1 MSLYSK
7 PAIEQLVDLI
17 NEANP
22 DLPFPINSVDYEFS
36 NPQSVTVTEEEP
48 TNTRILVIAKPSA
61 PYIGSIDLR
70 YNRINLVNL
79 FRNIEPEF
87 IHWVENRG
95 TSDNGSINLRELLPT
110 FGKKYGIA
118 VDSGLFSNRVLTKST
133 GVYGNRFPIYA
144 DTHSLLYIGSVYIRW
159 LVGEDDVSYR
169 LSTPD
174 LEGRQYPD
182 GNDFSREDYKPYLTD
197 LTFDKDYTTIVQ
209 SSTYYTTELRGT
221 SIGSNNDGFNT
232 LVNDLVDRIA
242 GPFETR
248 VGRPID
254 SRDVIYHGDYGNDD
268 GVRWGLRN
276 LMIRVIDLPHP
287 SFPGANSDLYNRCC
301 VMEIPEDCPWGTG
314 YLYFHFNN

>member
-95 TSDNGSINLRELLPT
+95 TSDNDSINLRELLPT

-169 LSTPD
+169 LSVPD
-174 LEGRQYPD
+174 LAGRQYPG
-182 GNDFSREDYKPYLTD
+182 GNDFSQEDRKAYLTD
-197 LTFDKDYTTIVQ
+197 LTFDKDYTTLVQ
-209 SSTYYTTELRGT
+209 SSYYYDRDLNTV
-221 SIGSNNDGFNT
+221 IGSINNDVNSV
-232 LVNDLVDRIA
+232 LNDLVDDLRPA
-242 GPFETR
+242 FEAR
-248 VGRPID
+248 VGRPLHESD
-254 SRDVIYHGDYGNDD
+254 GRYHPSYFLNYGEN
-268 GVRWGLRN
+268 WGLKS
-276 LMIRVIDLPHP
+276 LPFVATDLPNA
-287 SFPGANSDLYNRCC
+287 SYPGANSDLYNRCFII
-301 VMEIPEDCPWGTG
+301 EIPENCPWGAG
-314 YLYFHFNN
+314 YLYFHFNI